1 MENPNWDITIYSS
14 PGCFYCEQAKELCD
28 RVAQKPKIL
37 TVGQDIS
44 AKDFSIKF
52 PNVNAYPHIIVE
64 GKVIGGLVEFAKF
77 VIKEGL
83 MTVKINGKQT
93 G

>member
-1 MENPNWDITIYSS
+1 MENPNLDITIYSS

-64 GKVIGGLVEFAKF
+64 GKVIGGLVEFAKL

-83 MTVKINGKQT
+83 MTVKINGKPT